1 MENNNNVQ
9 KFQSALDKFV
19 EKHKKNPNVIGIILS
34 GSFIH
39 SEPDKNS
46 DLDLSVVLKKSQF
59 RERGNTW
66 IEGIEIEYFI
76 NPIEQIKYSF
86 ETEVGD
92 KAPCTVHMFAN
103 SQILYKKG
111 NEIEKL
117 IKEAKKIMKKGV
129 SSMGNMEKELAKYSL
144 DDLQKDLEDTYLKK
158 DRFAFSIIAMKILEK
173 SLSVFTKLKKIQKE
187 KSKRLREQL
196 KNLEPEFEKLYSKA
210 LFEVS
215 LEKKYKAL
223 VILID
228 YIERHLG
235 GKRPKEWKL
244 RSKCIY

>member
-1 MENNNNVQ
+1 MENNNIQ

-19 EKHKKNPNVIGIILS
+19 ERHKRNPNVIGILLS

-39 SEPDKNS
+39 SKPDKNS
-46 DLDLSVVLKKSQF
+46 DLDVSVVLKKSQF

-66 IEGIEIEYFI
+66 IKGIEIEYFI
-76 NPIEQIKYSF
+76 NPIEQIKYYF
-86 ETEVGD
+86 KTEVGD
-92 KAPCTVHMFAN
+92 KAPCTTHMFAN
-103 SQILYKKG
+103 SYILYKKG
-111 NEIEKL
+111 NELEKL

-129 SSMGNMEKELAKYSL
+129 SPMGKMEKELAKYFL

-158 DRFAFSIIAMKILEK
+158 DRFAFSIIAMAILEK

-187 KSKRLREQL
+187 KSKRLRDQL
-196 KNLEPEFEKLYSKA
+196 KNLEPEFEVLYSKA
-210 LFEVS
+210 LLEVS

-223 VILID
+223 VKLID
-228 YIERHLG
+228 YVERHLG

-244 RSKCIY
+244 RSKCIC